1 VAAAP
6 ATQQAPVVV
15 VRSAEV
21 DHVAEEDH
29 SVAEAHVEVVHSLTA
44 VVHSL
49 TVVAHVEVVHSLMV
63 EVHTVVVAPTG
74 VMVVWEVAAKL
85 KVPAHAPQHSSYAA
99 PRS

>member
-1 VAAAP
+1 MAAAP

-21 DHVAEEDH
+21 DHVAEEAH
-29 SVAEAHVEVVHSLTA
+29 SVAEAHVEVVHSLT
-44 VVHSL
+44 
-49 TVVAHVEVVHSLMV
+49 VVAHVEAVRSLMV
-63 EVHTVVVAPTG
+63 EAHTVVVALTE
-74 VMVVWEVAAKL
+74 VMVVWEVVAKL

>member
-1 VAAAP
+1 MAAAP

-21 DHVAEEDH
+21 DHVAEEAH
-29 SVAEAHVEVVHSLTA
+29 SVAEAHVEA
-44 VVHSL
+44 VR
-49 TVVAHVEVVHSLMV
+49 SLMV
-63 EVHTVVVAPTG
+63 EAHTVVVAHTV

>member
-1 VAAAP
+1 MAAAP

-29 SVAEAHVEVVHSLTA
+29 SVAEAHVEVVHSL
-44 VVHSL
+44 
-49 TVVAHVEVVHSLMV
+49 MV
-63 EVHTVVVAPTG
+63 EVHTVVVALTE
-74 VMVVWEVAAKL
+74 VMVVWEVVAKL
-85 KVPAHAPQHSSYAA
+85 KVPVHAPQHSSYAA

>member
-1 VAAAP
+1 MAAAP

-21 DHVAEEDH
+21 DHVAEEAH
-29 SVAEAHVEVVHSLTA
+29 SVAEAHVEA
-44 VVHSL
+44 VR
-49 TVVAHVEVVHSLMV
+49 SLMV
-63 EVHTVVVAPTG
+63 EVHTVVVALTE